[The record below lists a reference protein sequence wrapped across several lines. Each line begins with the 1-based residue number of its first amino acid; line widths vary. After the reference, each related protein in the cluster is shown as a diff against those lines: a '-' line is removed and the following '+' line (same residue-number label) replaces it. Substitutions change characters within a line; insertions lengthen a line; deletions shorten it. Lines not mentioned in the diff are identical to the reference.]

1 MHWSKSIQLVDVHC
15 EGEIGRIVTGG
26 VLDVPGASVA
36 DKLAHINHTDDS
48 LRRLLTREPR
58 GGPAG
63 SVVLLT
69 PATRAEADAGL
80 IILQSDQAHAM
91 SGSNAMC
98 ATTALLETGMVSV
111 TEPETRVTF
120 DTAAGLVP
128 ALARCRD
135 GRCERVTLQ
144 MPPAFVDSLD
154 LFIATVDWGVLHYDV
169 CFGGVFY
176 ALVDVTQLGLK
187 IEPASARMLAETGV
201 RLRAEINQ
209 TCTVRHPEIPEIEG
223 IAYLMFYDREDDGV
237 IRTCTT
243 LRPGRV
249 DRSPCG
255 TGSNATI
262 AALHERGLLTP
273 GDTQLFRSII
283 GGEFETCLID
293 TTEVAQHAATV
304 ATVSGRCWIYGLSQM
319 GLDPEDP
326 YPEGFVLADTWGPLV
341 N

>member
-15 EGEIGRIVTGG
+15 EGEIGRVVTGG
-26 VLDVPGASVA
+26 VLDVPGSTVAS
-36 DKLAHINHTDDS
+36 KLAHINQTDDS
-48 LRRLLTREPR
+48 LRLFLTREPR

-69 PATRAEADAGL
+69 PATRPDADTGL

-98 ATTALLETGMVSV
+98 ATTALLETGMIEMI
-111 TEPETRVTF
+111 EPETRVTF

-128 ALARCRD
+128 AVAQCRN
-135 GRCERVTLQ
+135 GRCERVTLT
-144 MPPAFVDSLD
+144 MPPAYASD
-154 LFIATVDWGVLHYDV
+154 LGLCIQTKPWGEVSYDI

-176 ALVDVTQLGLK
+176 ALVDVTQIGLQ
-187 IEPASARMLAETGV
+187 IEPASARKLAESGV
-201 RLRAEINQ
+201 MLRDRINQ
-209 TCTVRHPEIPEIEG
+209 VNVIRHPEVPEIEG
-223 IAYLMFYDREDDGV
+223 IAYLMFYDRDADGA

-243 LRPGRV
+243 MPPGRV

-262 AALHERGLLTP
+262 AALHRRGVLFP
-273 GDTQLFRSII
+273 GDSQRFRSII
-283 GGEFETCLID
+283 GGEFEACLID
-293 TTEVAQHAATV
+293 TTKIADHAATV

-319 GLDPEDP
+319 GLDPDDP
-326 YPEGFVLADTWGPLV
+326 YPDGFVLADTWGPLV
-341 N
+341 D